1 MTQISRRSLFGAAAA
16 ASVLPVAGG
25 LAAFSPIAAAAAAP
39 KKARTIVEIA
49 AMWLI
54 KPSSGGRKSDI
65 AV

>member
-16 ASVLPVAGG
+16 ASVLPVASG

-49 AMWLI
+49 AMS
-54 KPSSGGRKSDI
+54 PVDMARESD
-65 AV
+65 VVQTS